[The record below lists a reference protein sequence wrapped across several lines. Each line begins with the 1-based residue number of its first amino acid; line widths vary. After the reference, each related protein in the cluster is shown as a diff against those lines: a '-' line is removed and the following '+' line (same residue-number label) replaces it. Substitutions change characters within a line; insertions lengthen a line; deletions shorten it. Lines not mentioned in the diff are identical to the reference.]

1 MRIAGSLRVRVTIV
15 ATVAVAV
22 VLVAVAVALIVLQRD
37 ALLDSLDE
45 RLEARAEELV
55 ASPPD
60 AATELDDVD
69 LFVVLDDAGDVV
81 VSNADDDEL
90 AALVAL
96 ADRGDDGDGE
106 VDGDAVR
113 FAVDDDDGVVAV
125 VAGERDDADA
135 SGDALRDLVLWLV
148 PVAVVVLAVVV
159 WVVVGRTLGPVERIR
174 AEVDTI
180 GLQQLHR
187 RVPQPPGRDE
197 ISRLATTM
205 NAMLDRLQASSDAQ
219 ARFVADASHEL
230 RTPLARMRTELEV
243 DELQPATADPAATR
257 RSQLE
262 EIERL
267 QQLVADLLVLARADG
282 GAPRHTAVV
291 DLDDVVLDEAA
302 RRSSTAGRRIVTDDV
317 AASRVDGVEPELR
330 RVVANLLD
338 NAVRHAV
345 STVTVS
351 LHGGDG
357 VTLHVDDD
365 GAGVPPGQRDEVF
378 ERFVR
383 LDAARTAESGGSG
396 LGLAIVRDLV
406 TRHGGSVTVTDAPSG
421 GARFTVHLPSP
432 SGR

>member
-96 ADRGDDGDGE
+96 ADRGDGGDGE

-135 SGDALRDLVLWLV
+135 SADALRDLVLWLV

>member
-60 AATELDDVD
+60 AATELD
-69 LFVVLDDAGDVV
+69 VV
-81 VSNADDDEL
+81 EHHE
-90 AALVAL
+90 
-96 ADRGDDGDGE
+96 E